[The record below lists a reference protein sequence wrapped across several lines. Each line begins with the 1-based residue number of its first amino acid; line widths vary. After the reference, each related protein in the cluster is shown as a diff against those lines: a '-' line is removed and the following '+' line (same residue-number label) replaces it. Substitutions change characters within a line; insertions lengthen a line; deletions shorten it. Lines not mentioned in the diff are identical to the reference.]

1 MRDFDMRCAQTR
13 KRAIKRLTNQRSL
26 YRHHRVVHESIW
38 RLSDERKTWPHALQ
52 RVSLIYFFFFKLKLI
67 TFYWT
72 FQVAAKVRNLHDY
85 QLRLMNNAAS
95 PPSGNDVANTLK
107 YFSQTL
113 LGIDWSISFF
123 FPYSYLFSRCFTL
136 RIWLYYTTRNPT
148 RCSWLSTLDDLQ

>member
-1 MRDFDMRCAQTR
+1 MLNCAQPRDAWLWYALRADSQTR
-13 KRAIKRLTNQRSL
+13 DKATHEPKESVQAPSCCSRIDLTAVGRAENMATRAATCKFNLFL
-26 YRHHRVVHESIW
+26 
-38 RLSDERKTWPHALQ
+38 
-52 RVSLIYFFFFKLKLI
+52 FFKLKLI

-123 FPYSYLFSRCFTL
+123 FSLLFVFCYIIHIF
-136 RIWLYYTTRNPT
+136 RI
-148 RCSWLSTLDDLQ
+148 